1 MVRKAAVLVVFAALA
16 LTPGGRAA
24 ARPEVTWSLDR
35 RDLGFFDWR
44 QRLAVAPDGGVWI
57 GGAVAPGTSKGLL
70 YSLQDGQWMDF
81 QDALP
86 GTERTFVLDVDPAGT
101 LWFCDYSRTEE
112 STYGGLRIRRLDGQG
127 WHEDRVEPGIWP
139 QAMDMIS
146 PEEGWIGG
154 NNGSFLHWSGGRW
167 RRETLDLPERQRRG
181 LNILALRMLGPGDG
195 WAVGAQ
201 GLVARYRKGRWRVVP
216 VPAALRSE
224 AFYDLDVSGGRLWAV
239 GSRGLLASRD
249 GRGWRRWA
257 TPVSSDLLGIAMVSP
272 HDGWAVGGY
281 GTILRFDGKEWR
293 PQISPT
299 ATDLHDVAMA
309 GPGEGWIAGEEVLLR
324 STPGGPP
331 LLRHAAR
338 LASSSMI
345 RQPGRGAAALD
356 VDGDGDLELFSFHPT
371 SLRLFENRGAAGFA
385 ETMAIPPLASEAVPP
400 LQGASWGDV
409 DGDGDPDLLVLGEAP
424 GKVWLYRNR
433 GRGRFNAAEELPTE
447 PLGGSGDTAHLL
459 DLDRDGHLDLYLARS
474 ALPGPKHLDNPLYRN
489 DGGGRFTK
497 TGPTTG
503 EQGIEMLALWG
514 DLDGDLDLDG
524 VLPGNGNE
532 LTLLL
537 NENGRLRDATAGS
550 GLDAPLGEGQMF
562 QGGLLD
568 LDVDGDLDLLVLG
581 DRLYVFVNGGRARFR
596 RDDELFG
603 PVENNPAFASRL
615 SNAGDLDH
623 DGFPEVLLQPVVGS
637 RPVPRLFSR
646 GPDGRYRDIA
656 FRTGLGDL
664 TGNAA
669 VFADWDDDGDL
680 DLYVTGNRG
689 SFLFENGQDDSSF
702 LKVRLQGDRSNRLAV
717 GARVLIYEAGHL
729 GERSR
734 LRGHQQLGA
743 GFNPSGVQDLSELH
757 FGLDARRRYD
767 VEVTFPSG
775 RRVVAKNV
783 APGRTLTLSESPVG
797 LRQLLLSGRWARRA
811 WLAADLRRE
820 AAKLA
825 LALLVLALARGQ
837 AARRLGARLIVP
849 RWSVAAALT
858 VLYLLT
864 AGGLAGDGRLAVHA
878 GHLLGFTGV
887 LALLAVADQRLTRWK
902 SANHLGPYRLYEVLG
917 EGGMGMV
924 YRARHVVTGQTVAL
938 KVLHPHRTAGEA
950 HRLRFLRE
958 ARILTGLQHPNIVRV
973 FDTGEIGGRGYISM
987 ELLAGVSLREL
998 VRRRGPL
1005 PFDAVQALLAAALDA
1020 LGYVH
1025 RQGVVHRDV
1034 KSDNLFLLLD
1044 PEAPLPADEADW
1056 RWRVKLMDFGL
1067 ARSAGALTLTG
1078 RQALLGT
1085 LAYMPPELLRGQPP
1099 DARSDLYSLGVAAYE
1114 ALTGRLPFEGEDEAT
1129 LLARIQT
1136 SGPVPLRTLRPDVP
1150 PDLEERVE
1158 GLMARDL
1165 TPCPPLPSPPH
1176 PPGEGEPVRAV
1187 WPESAPWLSREGG
1200 ERRASEDLSPST
1212 EACHRRGMGGRW
1224 ERGTGG
1230 EAWQARFQHVQA
1242 LLAEH
1247 RATEAQVLLVEC
1259 LADLKETLLPLEPG
1273 QREIY
1278 CRQHGV
1284 AAVLDLAHRLHS

>member
-1 MVRKAAVLVVFAALA
+1 MVRKTAVLVFFVLVALA
-16 LTPGGRAA
+16 PGGRAA

-35 RDLGFFDWR
+35 RDLGFSDWR
-44 QRLAVAPDGGVWI
+44 QRLAAAPDSVWI
-57 GGAVAPGTSKGLL
+57 GGAVAPGTPRGLL
-70 YSLQDGQWMDF
+70 YRLRDGQWADF
-81 QDALP
+81 RDALP

-101 LWFCDYSRTEE
+101 LWFCDYSRTDE
-112 STYGGLRIRRLDGQG
+112 STYAGLRIRRLDGQG
-127 WHEDRVEPGIWP
+127 WHEDLVKPGIWP

-154 NNGSFLHWSGGRW
+154 NNGSFLHRSGGRW

-181 LNILALRMLGPGDG
+181 LNILAIRMLGPGDG
-195 WAVGAQ
+195 WAVGSQ
-201 GLVARYRKGRWRVVP
+201 GLVARYREGRWRMVP

-224 AFYDLDVSGGRLWAV
+224 ALYDLDVSGGRLWVV
-239 GSRGLLASRD
+239 GSRGFLASRD
-249 GRGWRRWA
+249 GRGWHRWA
-257 TPVSSDLLGIAMVSP
+257 TPVSADLLGITMVSP
-272 HDGWAVGGY
+272 GDGWAVGAY
-281 GTILRFDGKEWR
+281 GTILRFDGKGWR
-293 PQISPT
+293 PQTSPT
-299 ATDLHDVAMA
+299 AADLHDVAMA
-309 GPGEGWIAGEEVLLR
+309 SPEEGWIAGEEVLLR
-324 STPGGPP
+324 AAPGGPP

-356 VDGDGDLELFSFHPT
+356 VDGDGDLDLFSFHPT
-371 SLRLFENRGAAGFA
+371 SLRAYENRGAEGFA
-385 ETMAIPPLASEAVPP
+385 ETMAIPPLASSPDAAPP
-400 LQGASWGDV
+400 LQGATWGDV
-409 DGDGDPDLLVLGEAP
+409 DGDGDPDLLALGEAP

-433 GRGRFNAAEELPTE
+433 GRGRFAVAEELPTE
-447 PLGGSGDTAHLL
+447 PLGGTGDTAHLV

-474 ALPGPKHLDNPLYRN
+474 ALPGPEHLANSLYRN
-489 DGGGRFTK
+489 DGGGRFIR
-497 TGPTTG
+497 TGGTTG
-503 EQGIEMLALWG
+503 ERGIEMLALWG

-537 NENGRLRDATAGS
+537 NDGGRLRDATAGS

-581 DRLYVFVNGGRARFR
+581 DRLYVFLNDGRARFR
-596 RDDELFG
+596 RDDDSFG

-615 SNAGDLDH
+615 SSAGDLDH

-656 FRTGLGDL
+656 SRAGLGDL
-664 TGNAA
+664 TGSAA

-680 DLYVTGNRG
+680 DLYVTGDRG
-689 SFLFENGQDDSSF
+689 SFLFENGRDDAGF
-702 LKVRLQGDRSNRLAV
+702 LKVRLHGDRSNRLAV
-717 GARVLIYEAGHL
+717 GARVLVFEAGHL

-743 GFNPSGVQDLSELH
+743 GFNPSGIQSLSELH

-767 VEVTFPSG
+767 VEVTFPHG
-775 RRVVAKNV
+775 RRVVVKDV
-783 APGRTLTLSESPVG
+783 APGRTLTVHESPLG
-797 LRQLLLSGRWARRA
+797 LRQIVLGHRWARRA
-811 WLAADLRRE
+811 WLAADRGRE

-825 LALLVLALARGQ
+825 LALLVLALARGP
-837 AARRLGARLIVP
+837 AARRLGARSIVP
-849 RWSVAAALT
+849 RRSVAAAL
-858 VLYLLT
+858 VAAYLLT
-864 AGGLAGDGRLAVHA
+864 AGELAEDGRRAVHA

-887 LALLAVADQRLTRWK
+887 LALLALADQRLTRWK
-902 SANHLGPYRLYEVLG
+902 SANYLGPYRLFEVLG

-924 YRARHVVTGQTVAL
+924 HRARHVVTGQTVAL
-938 KVLHPHRTAGEA
+938 KVLHPRRTAGEG

-958 ARILTGLQHPNIVRV
+958 ARILTGLEHPNIVRV

-998 VRRRGPL
+998 VKRRGPL
-1005 PFDAVQALLAAALDA
+1005 PFDAVRAVLTAALDA

-1025 RQGVVHRDV
+1025 RQGIVHRDV
-1034 KSDNLFLLLD
+1034 KSDNLFLLVD
-1044 PEAPLPADEADW
+1044 PAAPLPEDEADW
-1056 RWRVKLMDFGL
+1056 RRRVKLMDFGL

-1085 LAYMPPELLRGQPP
+1085 LAYMPPELLQGKPP

-1114 ALTGRLPFEGEDEAT
+1114 ALTGRLPFEGEDEAA

-1136 SGPVPLRTLRPDVP
+1136 AGPVPLRTLRSDVP

-1165 TPCPPLPSPPH
+1165 TPCLPLPSP
-1176 PPGEGEPVRAV
+1176 
-1187 WPESAPWLSREGG
+1187 S
-1200 ERRASEDLSPST
+1200 SP
-1212 EACHRRGMGGRW
+1212 
-1224 ERGTGG
+1224 TGG
-1230 EAWQARFQHVQA
+1230 EGWQVRFQQA
-1242 LLAEH
+1242 QAFLAEN
-1247 RATEAQVLLVEC
+1247 RSTEAQVLLVEC

-1284 AAVLDLAHRLHS
+1284 AAVLDLAHRLHF